1 MELHRSILETLPEFR
16 NESFSVRCGSG
27 LGWPPVVGVYFIDD
41 LLPQPNRPD
50 GHDPKV
56 PTLIETLERRPG
68 FATVK
73 LAWASGL
80 MLVVRQP

>member
-1 MELHRSILETLPEFR
+1 LAGRARLE
-16 NESFSVRCGSG
+16 GA
-27 LGWPPVVGVYFIDD
+27 
-41 LLPQPNRPD
+41 
-50 GHDPKV
+50 
-56 PTLIETLERRPG
+56 TLIETLERRPG